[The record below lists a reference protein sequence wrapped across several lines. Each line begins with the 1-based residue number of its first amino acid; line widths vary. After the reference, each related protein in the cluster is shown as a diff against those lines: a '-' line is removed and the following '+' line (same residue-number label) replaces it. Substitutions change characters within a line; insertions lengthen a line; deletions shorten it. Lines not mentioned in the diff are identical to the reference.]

1 MTHSTQ
7 AADRVV
13 LVTGAAGFIGS
24 QLVDVLLASGCS
36 VIGVDDFSRGTE
48 QNIARARKHSQFEL
62 HTIDLADETAVLSTL
77 EPLLRGKQIAE
88 VWHLAANS
96 DIPAGVRDPRVDHRN
111 TFMTTFNTLLL
122 MRELKIPRI
131 AFASTSAVYGENKE
145 LLRETTGP
153 LLPISN
159 YGAMKLAAEGLI
171 SAAVE
176 AYLDQAHI
184 FRFPNVLGPRLTH
197 GIIYDFL
204 NKLKRNPGELEVLG
218 NGTQQKPYLHV
229 KDLIQAM
236 LFIREKANDRVNL
249 FNIGPEDEGATVAEI
264 AHAVLAGLQSDA
276 PIRYTGGDRGWVG
289 DVPRFRYSVDKL
301 AKLGWRSSSSSLEV
315 VRRTVAEALA
325 PEELI

>member
-1 MTHSTQ
+1 MTQSIQ
-7 AADRVV
+7 SVDRVV

-48 QNIARARKHSQFEL
+48 QNIARARKHPKFEL
-62 HTIDLADETAVLSTL
+62 HTADLADENAVLSTL
-77 EPLLRGKQIAE
+77 APLLAGRPIAE

-131 AFASTSAVYGENKE
+131 AFASTSAVYGENKD

-176 AYLDQAHI
+176 AYLEQAHI

-204 NKLKRNPGELEVLG
+204 NKLKRDPAEMEVLG

-264 AHAVLAGLQSDA
+264 AKAVLAGVKSDA

-301 AKLGWRSSSSSLEV
+301 AKLGWRSTSSSLEV

-325 PEELI
+325 PEEPI

>member
-1 MTHSTQ
+1 
-7 AADRVV
+7 
-13 LVTGAAGFIGS
+13 
-24 QLVDVLLASGCS
+24 
-36 VIGVDDFSRGTE
+36 
-48 QNIARARKHSQFEL
+48 
-62 HTIDLADETAVLSTL
+62 
-77 EPLLRGKQIAE
+77 
-88 VWHLAANS
+88 
-96 DIPAGVRDPRVDHRN
+96 
-111 TFMTTFNTLLL
+111 MTTFNTLLL

-131 AFASTSAVYGENKE
+131 AFASTSAVYGENKD

-176 AYLDQAHI
+176 AYLEQAHI

-204 NKLKRNPGELEVLG
+204 NKLKRDPAELEVLG

-264 AHAVLAGLQSDA
+264 AKAVLAGVKSDA

-301 AKLGWRSSSSSLEV
+301 AKLGWRSTSSSLEV

-325 PEELI
+325 HEEPI

>member
-1 MTHSTQ
+1 
-7 AADRVV
+7 
-13 LVTGAAGFIGS
+13 
-24 QLVDVLLASGCS
+24 
-36 VIGVDDFSRGTE
+36 
-48 QNIARARKHSQFEL
+48 
-62 HTIDLADETAVLSTL
+62 
-77 EPLLRGKQIAE
+77 

-131 AFASTSAVYGENKE
+131 AFASTSAVYGENKD

-176 AYLDQAHI
+176 AYLEQAHI

-204 NKLKRNPGELEVLG
+204 NKLKRDPAEMEVLG

-264 AHAVLAGLQSDA
+264 AKAVLAGVKSDA

-301 AKLGWRSSSSSLEV
+301 AKLGWRSTSSSLEV

-325 PEELI
+325 PEEPI